1 MILITEFMDE
11 SAVDLLKRKYNVY
24 YDSSL
29 AEDSNSL
36 VKLINKM
43 KALIVRNK
51 TLVTR
56 ELIENAPNLTCVGRL
71 GVGLDNID
79 LNACEEQNITVYPA
93 LGANSHSVAEYV
105 ICASMLLLRK
115 AYFKKN
121 EMIAGNWPRQESSG
135 SEVYG
140 KTLGLIGFGDIAQ
153 KTRDLALGLGM
164 KTVAYDPYLDKDSNV
179 WKETKNLD
187 LDNLL
192 SISDIISLHIPL
204 SKETKNLIDKKK
216 LRLIKNSS
224 VIINAARGGV
234 IDENQLAKLLK
245 ENKIGGAALDVFNEE
260 PVNKDC
266 AKKFEGI
273 NNLILTPHIG
283 GVTKESN
290 ERVSE
295 MIAKKLIFI
304 FQNKDYKP
312 YHISLLRYLT

>member
-204 SKETKNLIDKKK
+204 SKETKNLIDEKK
-216 LRLIKNSS
+216 LKLIKNSS

-260 PVNKDC
+260 PVNKEC

-295 MIAKKLIFI
+295 MIAKKIDTHLS
-304 FQNKDYKP
+304 K
-312 YHISLLRYLT
+312 

>member
-11 SAVDLLKRKYNVY
+11 DAINLLKNKYDVY
-24 YDSSL
+24 YDISL

-105 ICASMLLLRK
+105 ICASMMLLRK

-153 KTRDLALGLGM
+153 KTRDLALGLGI

-179 WKETKNLD
+179 WKETKNLS

-204 SKETKNLIDKKK
+204 SKETKNLIDEKK

-224 VIINAARGGV
+224 VIINTSRGGI
-234 IDENQLAKLLK
+234 IDENSLAKLLK
-245 ENKIGGAALDVFNEE
+245 ENKIGGAALDVFNKE
-260 PVNKDC
+260 PINKEN
-266 AKKFEGI
+266 AKKFEGLD
-273 NNLILTPHIG
+273 NLILTPHIG

-290 ERVSE
+290 ERVSK
-295 MIAKKLIFI
+295 MIAKKIDIHLS
-304 FQNKDYKP
+304 K
-312 YHISLLRYLT
+312 

>member
-11 SAVDLLKRKYNVY
+11 DAVNLLKKKYDVY
-24 YDSSL
+24 YDISL

-153 KTRDLALGLGM
+153 KTRDLALGLGI

-179 WKETKNLD
+179 WKETKNLL

-204 SKETKNLIDKKK
+204 TKETKNLIDEKK

-224 VIINAARGGV
+224 VIINTSRGGI
-234 IDENQLAKLLK
+234 IDENSLAKLLK
-245 ENKIGGAALDVFNEE
+245 ENKIGGAALDVFSKE
-260 PVNKDC
+260 PINKVN
-266 AKKFEGI
+266 AKKFEGLD
-273 NNLILTPHIG
+273 NLILTPHIG

-290 ERVSE
+290 ERVSK
-295 MIAKKLIFI
+295 MIAKKIDIHLS
-304 FQNKDYKP
+304 K
-312 YHISLLRYLT
+312 

>member
-11 SAVDLLKRKYNVY
+11 DAVNLLKKKYDVY
-24 YDSSL
+24 YDISL

-153 KTRDLALGLGM
+153 KTRDLALGLGI

-179 WKETKNLD
+179 WKETKNLP
-187 LDNLL
+187 LENLL

-204 SKETKNLIDKKK
+204 SKETKNLIDEKK

-260 PVNKDC
+260 PVNKEC

-295 MIAKKLIFI
+295 MIAKKIDIHLS
-304 FQNKDYKP
+304 K
-312 YHISLLRYLT
+312 

>member
-11 SAVDLLKRKYNVY
+11 DAINLLMKKYDVY
-24 YDSSL
+24 YDISL

-164 KTVAYDPYLDKDSNV
+164 KTVAYDPYLDKDSNL
-179 WKETKNLD
+179 WKETKNLL

-204 SKETKNLIDKKK
+204 SKETKNLIDEKK

-224 VIINAARGGV
+224 VIINTSRGGI
-234 IDENQLAKLLK
+234 IDENSLAKLLK

-260 PVNKDC
+260 PVNKEN

-273 NNLILTPHIG
+273 DSLILTPHIG

-290 ERVSE
+290 ERVSK
-295 MIAKKLIFI
+295 MIAEKIDIHLS
-304 FQNKDYKP
+304 N
-312 YHISLLRYLT
+312 

>member
-11 SAVDLLKRKYNVY
+11 DAVNLLKKKYDVY
-24 YDSSL
+24 YDISL

-153 KTRDLALGLGM
+153 KTRDLALGLGI
-164 KTVAYDPYLDKDSNV
+164 KTVAYDPYLDKDSNL
-179 WKETKNLD
+179 WKETKNLL

-204 SKETKNLIDKKK
+204 NKETKNLIDEKK

-224 VIINAARGGV
+224 VIINTSRGGI
-234 IDENQLAKLLK
+234 IDENSLAKLLK
-245 ENKIGGAALDVFNEE
+245 ENKIGGAALDVFNKE
-260 PVNKDC
+260 PINKEN
-266 AKKFEGI
+266 AKKFEGLD
-273 NNLILTPHIG
+273 NLILTPHIG

-290 ERVSE
+290 ERVSK
-295 MIAKKLIFI
+295 MIAKKIDIHLS
-304 FQNKDYKP
+304 K
-312 YHISLLRYLT
+312 

>member
-79 LNACEEQNITVYPA
+79 LNACEEQNIAVYPA
-93 LGANSHSVAEYV
+93 LGANSDSVAEYV

-204 SKETKNLIDKKK
+204 SKETSNLIDEKK

-224 VIINAARGGV
+224 VIINAARGGI
-234 IDENQLAKLLK
+234 IDENSLAKLLK

-260 PVNKDC
+260 PVNKEY

-273 NNLILTPHIG
+273 DNLILTPHIG

-290 ERVSE
+290 KRVSK
-295 MIAKKLIFI
+295 MIAKKIDFHLS
-304 FQNKDYKP
+304 K
-312 YHISLLRYLT
+312 

>member
-11 SAVDLLKRKYNVY
+11 DAINLLKKKYDVY
-24 YDSSL
+24 YDISL

-153 KTRDLALGLGM
+153 KTRDLALGLGI

-179 WKETKNLD
+179 WKETKNLP

-204 SKETKNLIDKKK
+204 SKETKNLIDEKK

-224 VIINAARGGV
+224 VIINTSRGGI
-234 IDENQLAKLLK
+234 IDENSLAKLLK
-245 ENKIGGAALDVFNEE
+245 ENKIGGAALDVFNKE
-260 PVNKDC
+260 PINKVN
-266 AKKFEGI
+266 AKKFEGLD
-273 NNLILTPHIG
+273 NLILTPHIG

-290 ERVSE
+290 ERVSK
-295 MIAKKLIFI
+295 MIAKKIDIHLS
-304 FQNKDYKP
+304 K
-312 YHISLLRYLT
+312 

>member
-11 SAVDLLKRKYNVY
+11 DAVNLLKKKYDVY
-24 YDSSL
+24 YDISL

-153 KTRDLALGLGM
+153 KSRDLALGLGI

-179 WKETKNLD
+179 WEETKNLL

-204 SKETKNLIDKKK
+204 NKETKNLIDEKK

-224 VIINAARGGV
+224 VIINTSRGGI
-234 IDENQLAKLLK
+234 IDENSLAKLLK
-245 ENKIGGAALDVFNEE
+245 ENKIGGAALDVFNKE
-260 PVNKDC
+260 PINKVN
-266 AKKFEGI
+266 AKKFEGLDNI
-273 NNLILTPHIG
+273 ILTPHIG

-290 ERVSE
+290 ERVSK
-295 MIAKKLIFI
+295 MIAKKIDIHLS
-304 FQNKDYKP
+304 K
-312 YHISLLRYLT
+312 

>member
-11 SAVDLLKRKYNVY
+11 VAVNLLKKKYDVY

-29 AEDSNSL
+29 VEDPNSL
-36 VKLINKM
+36 IKKILKM

-56 ELIENAPNLTCVGRL
+56 ELIENAPNLKCVGRL

-79 LNACEEQNITVYPA
+79 LNACKEQNIAVYPA

-105 ICASMLLLRK
+105 ICTSMLLLRK

-140 KTLGLIGFGDIAQ
+140 KTLGFIGFGDIAR
-153 KTRDLALGLGM
+153 KTRDLAIGLGIN
-164 KTVAYDPYLDKDSNV
+164 TVAYDPYLDKDSNV
-179 WKETKNLD
+179 WKDTKNLD

-204 SKETKNLIDKKK
+204 TKETKNLIDEKK

-224 VIINAARGGV
+224 VIINTSRGGI
-234 IDENQLAKLLK
+234 IDENSLAKLLK
-245 ENKIGGAALDVFNEE
+245 ENKIGGAALDVFNKE
-260 PVNKDC
+260 PINKVN
-266 AKKFEGI
+266 AKKFEGLD
-273 NNLILTPHIG
+273 NLILTPHIG

-290 ERVSE
+290 ERVSK
-295 MIAKKLIFI
+295 MIAKKIDIHLS
-304 FQNKDYKP
+304 K
-312 YHISLLRYLT
+312 

>member
-11 SAVDLLKRKYNVY
+11 DAINLLKKKYDVY
-24 YDSSL
+24 YDISL
-29 AEDSNSL
+29 VEDSNSL
-36 VKLINKM
+36 VIKIKNM
-43 KALIVRNK
+43 KALIVRNR

-79 LNACEEQNITVYPA
+79 LNACKENNITVYPA

-121 EMIAGNWPRQESSG
+121 EMISGSWPRQQSSG
-135 SEVYG
+135 SEVNG
-140 KTLGLIGFGDIAQ
+140 KTIGLIGFGDIAQ

-164 KTVAYDPYLDKDSNV
+164 RTVAYDPYLGKDNDI
-179 WKETKNLD
+179 WKETKNLE
-187 LDNLL
+187 LDDLL

-204 SKETKNLIDKKK
+204 TKETSNLINEKK

-224 VIINAARGGV
+224 VIINTSRGGI
-234 IDENQLAKLLK
+234 IDENSLAKLLK

-260 PVNKDC
+260 PVNKEN

-273 NNLILTPHIG
+273 DSLILTPHIG

-290 ERVSE
+290 ERVSK
-295 MIAKKLIFI
+295 MIAEKIDIHLS
-304 FQNKDYKP
+304 N
-312 YHISLLRYLT
+312 

>member
-11 SAVDLLKRKYNVY
+11 DAINLLMKKYDVY
-24 YDSSL
+24 YDISL

-153 KTRDLALGLGM
+153 KTRDLALGLGI

-179 WKETKNLD
+179 WKETKNLP

-204 SKETKNLIDKKK
+204 SKETKNLIDEKK

-224 VIINAARGGV
+224 VIINTSRGGI
-234 IDENQLAKLLK
+234 IDENSLAKLLK
-245 ENKIGGAALDVFNEE
+245 ENKIGGAALDVFNKE
-260 PVNKDC
+260 PINKEN
-266 AKKFEGI
+266 AKKFEGLD
-273 NNLILTPHIG
+273 NLILTPHIG

-290 ERVSE
+290 ERVSK
-295 MIAKKLIFI
+295 MIAKKIDIHLS
-304 FQNKDYKP
+304 K
-312 YHISLLRYLT
+312 

>member
-1 MILITEFMDE
+1 MILVTEFMDE
-11 SAVDLLKRKYNVY
+11 YAVNLLREKYEVY
-24 YDSSL
+24 YDISL

-36 VKLINKM
+36 VNLINKM

-121 EMIAGNWPRQESSG
+121 EMISGCWPRQQSSG

-153 KTRDLALGLGM
+153 KTRDLALGLGI

-204 SKETKNLIDKKK
+204 SKETKNLIDEKK

-224 VIINAARGGV
+224 VIINTSRGG
-234 IDENQLAKLLK
+234 IIHENSLAKLLK

-260 PVNKDC
+260 PINKEN
-266 AKKFEGI
+266 AKKFEGLD
-273 NNLILTPHIG
+273 NLILTPHIG

-290 ERVSE
+290 ERVSK
-295 MIAKKLIFI
+295 MIAKKIDIHLS
-304 FQNKDYKP
+304 K
-312 YHISLLRYLT
+312 

>member
-11 SAVDLLKRKYNVY
+11 DAVNLLKKKYDVY
-24 YDSSL
+24 YDISL

-105 ICASMLLLRK
+105 ICASMMLLRK

-153 KTRDLALGLGM
+153 KTRDLALGLGI

-179 WKETKNLD
+179 WKETKNLP

-204 SKETKNLIDKKK
+204 SKETKNLIDEKK

-224 VIINAARGGV
+224 VIINTSRGGI
-234 IDENQLAKLLK
+234 IDENSLAKLLK

-260 PVNKDC
+260 PINKEN
-266 AKKFEGI
+266 AKKFEGLD
-273 NNLILTPHIG
+273 NLILTPHIG

-290 ERVSE
+290 ERVSK
-295 MIAKKLIFI
+295 MIAKKIDIHLS
-304 FQNKDYKP
+304 K
-312 YHISLLRYLT
+312 

>member
-11 SAVDLLKRKYNVY
+11 DAINLLMKKYDVY
-24 YDSSL
+24 YDISL

-79 LNACEEQNITVYPA
+79 LSACEEQNITVYPA

-105 ICASMLLLRK
+105 ICASMMLLRK

-153 KTRDLALGLGM
+153 KTRDLALGLGI

-179 WKETKNLD
+179 WKETKNLP

-204 SKETKNLIDKKK
+204 SKETKNLIDEKK

-224 VIINAARGGV
+224 VIINTSRGGI
-234 IDENQLAKLLK
+234 IDENSLAKLLK
-245 ENKIGGAALDVFNEE
+245 ENKIGGAALDVFNKE
-260 PVNKDC
+260 PINKEN
-266 AKKFEGI
+266 AKKFEGLD
-273 NNLILTPHIG
+273 NLILTPHIG

-290 ERVSE
+290 ERVSK
-295 MIAKKLIFI
+295 MIAKKIDIHLS
-304 FQNKDYKP
+304 K
-312 YHISLLRYLT
+312 

>member
-11 SAVDLLKRKYNVY
+11 DAVNLLKKKYDVY
-24 YDSSL
+24 YDISL

-43 KALIVRNK
+43 RALIVRNK

-93 LGANSHSVAEYV
+93 LGANSQSVAEYV

-153 KTRDLALGLGM
+153 KTRDLALGLGI
-164 KTVAYDPYLDKDSNV
+164 KTVAYDPYLDKDSNL
-179 WKETKNLD
+179 WKETKNLL

-204 SKETKNLIDKKK
+204 TKETKNLIDEKK

-224 VIINAARGGV
+224 VIINTSRGGI
-234 IDENQLAKLLK
+234 IDENSLAKLLK
-245 ENKIGGAALDVFNEE
+245 ENKIGGAALDVFNKE
-260 PVNKDC
+260 PINKVN
-266 AKKFEGI
+266 AKKFEGLDNI
-273 NNLILTPHIG
+273 ILTPHIG

-290 ERVSE
+290 ERVSK
-295 MIAKKLIFI
+295 MIAKKIDIHLS
-304 FQNKDYKP
+304 K
-312 YHISLLRYLT
+312 

>member
-11 SAVDLLKRKYNVY
+11 DAINLLKKKYDVC
-24 YDSSL
+24 YDISL
-29 AEDSNSL
+29 VEDSNSL
-36 VKLINKM
+36 VIKIKNI
-43 KALIVRNK
+43 KALIVRNR

-79 LNACEEQNITVYPA
+79 LNACKEKNITVYPA

-121 EMIAGNWPRQESSG
+121 EMISGSWPRQQSSG

-140 KTLGLIGFGDIAQ
+140 KTIGLIGFGDIAQ

-164 KTVAYDPYLDKDSNV
+164 RTVAYDPYLGKDNDI
-179 WKETKNLD
+179 WKETKNLE
-187 LDNLL
+187 LDDLL

-204 SKETKNLIDKKK
+204 TRETSNLIDEKK

-224 VIINAARGGV
+224 VIINTSRGGI
-234 IDENQLAKLLK
+234 IDENSLAKLLK

-260 PVNKDC
+260 PVNKEN

-273 NNLILTPHIG
+273 DSLILTPHIG

-290 ERVSE
+290 ERVSK
-295 MIAKKLIFI
+295 MIAEKIDIHLS
-304 FQNKDYKP
+304 N
-312 YHISLLRYLT
+312 

>member
-1 MILITEFMDE
+1 MDE
-11 SAVDLLKRKYNVY
+11 DAVNLLKKKYDVY
-24 YDSSL
+24 YDISL

-105 ICASMLLLRK
+105 ICTSMLLLRK

-153 KTRDLALGLGM
+153 KTRDLALGLGI
-164 KTVAYDPYLDKDSNV
+164 KTVAYDPYLEKDSNL
-179 WKETKNLD
+179 WKETKNLL

-204 SKETKNLIDKKK
+204 NKETKNLIDEKK

-224 VIINAARGGV
+224 VIINTSRGGI
-234 IDENQLAKLLK
+234 IDENSLAKLLK
-245 ENKIGGAALDVFNEE
+245 ENKIGGAALDVFNKE
-260 PVNKDC
+260 PINKVN
-266 AKKFEGI
+266 AKKFEGLDNI
-273 NNLILTPHIG
+273 ILTPHIG

-290 ERVSE
+290 ERVSK
-295 MIAKKLIFI
+295 MIAKKIDIHLS
-304 FQNKDYKP
+304 K
-312 YHISLLRYLT
+312 

>member
-11 SAVDLLKRKYNVY
+11 DAVNLLKKKYDVY
-24 YDSSL
+24 YDISL

-153 KTRDLALGLGM
+153 KTRDLALGLGI

-179 WKETKNLD
+179 WKETKNLL

-204 SKETKNLIDKKK
+204 TKETKNLIDEKK

-224 VIINAARGGV
+224 VIINTSRGGI
-234 IDENQLAKLLK
+234 IDENSLAKLLK
-245 ENKIGGAALDVFNEE
+245 ENKIGGAALDVFNKE
-260 PVNKDC
+260 PINKVN
-266 AKKFEGI
+266 AKKFEGLD
-273 NNLILTPHIG
+273 NLILTPHIG

-290 ERVSE
+290 ERVSK
-295 MIAKKLIFI
+295 MIAKKIDIHLS
-304 FQNKDYKP
+304 K
-312 YHISLLRYLT
+312 

>member
-11 SAVDLLKRKYNVY
+11 DAVNLLKKKHDVY
-24 YDSSL
+24 YDISL

-204 SKETKNLIDKKK
+204 SKETKNLIDEKK

-260 PVNKDC
+260 PVNKEC

-295 MIAKKLIFI
+295 MIAKKIDIHLS
-304 FQNKDYKP
+304 K
-312 YHISLLRYLT
+312 

>member
-179 WKETKNLD
+179 WKETKNLE

-192 SISDIISLHIPL
+192 SIADIISLHIPL
-204 SKETKNLIDKKK
+204 TKETSNLINEKK

-224 VIINAARGGV
+224 VIINAARGGI
-234 IDENQLAKLLK
+234 IDENSLAKLLK

-260 PVNKDC
+260 PVSKEY

-273 NNLILTPHIG
+273 DNLILTPHIG

-290 ERVSE
+290 ERVSK
-295 MIAKKLIFI
+295 MIAKKIDFHLS
-304 FQNKDYKP
+304 K
-312 YHISLLRYLT
+312 

>member
-1 MILITEFMDE
+1 MILVTEFMDE
-11 SAVDLLKRKYNVY
+11 DAVNLLREKYEVC
-24 YDSSL
+24 YDISL

-36 VKLINKM
+36 VNLINKM

-153 KTRDLALGLGM
+153 KTRDLALGLGI

-204 SKETKNLIDKKK
+204 SKETKNLIDEKK

-224 VIINAARGGV
+224 VIINTSRGGI
-234 IDENQLAKLLK
+234 IDENSLAKLLK

-260 PVNKDC
+260 PVNKEY

-273 NNLILTPHIG
+273 DNLILTPHIG

-290 ERVSE
+290 ERVSK
-295 MIAKKLIFI
+295 MIAKKIDIHLS
-304 FQNKDYKP
+304 K
-312 YHISLLRYLT
+312 

>member
-11 SAVDLLKRKYNVY
+11 DAINLLKKKYDVY
-24 YDSSL
+24 YDISL

-153 KTRDLALGLGM
+153 KTRDLALGLGI
-164 KTVAYDPYLDKDSNV
+164 KTVAYDPYLDKDSKV
-179 WKETKNLD
+179 WKETKNLP
-187 LDNLL
+187 LENLL
-192 SISDIISLHIPL
+192 SISNIISLHIPL
-204 SKETKNLIDKKK
+204 SKETKNLIDEKK

-224 VIINAARGGV
+224 VIINTSRGGI
-234 IDENQLAKLLK
+234 IDENSLAKLLK
-245 ENKIGGAALDVFNEE
+245 ENKIGGAALDVFNKE
-260 PVNKDC
+260 PINKEN
-266 AKKFEGI
+266 AKKFEGLD
-273 NNLILTPHIG
+273 NLILTPHIG

-290 ERVSE
+290 ERVSK
-295 MIAKKLIFI
+295 MIAKKIDIHLS
-304 FQNKDYKP
+304 K
-312 YHISLLRYLT
+312 

>member
-24 YDSSL
+24 YDCSL
-29 AEDSNSL
+29 VEDSNSL
-36 VKLINKM
+36 VKLINTM

-51 TLVTR
+51 TLVTK

-204 SKETKNLIDKKK
+204 SKETKNLIDEKK

-260 PVNKDC
+260 PVNKEC

-295 MIAKKLIFI
+295 MIAKKIDIHLS
-304 FQNKDYKP
+304 K
-312 YHISLLRYLT
+312 

>member
-11 SAVDLLKRKYNVY
+11 DAINLLMKKYDVY
-24 YDSSL
+24 YDISL

-79 LNACEEQNITVYPA
+79 LSACEEQNITVYPA

-105 ICASMLLLRK
+105 ICASMMLLRK

-153 KTRDLALGLGM
+153 KTRDLALGLGI
-164 KTVAYDPYLDKDSNV
+164 KTVAYDPYLNKDSNV
-179 WKETKNLD
+179 WKETKNLP

-204 SKETKNLIDKKK
+204 SKETKNLIDEKK

-224 VIINAARGGV
+224 LIINTSRGGI
-234 IDENQLAKLLK
+234 IDENSLAKLLK
-245 ENKIGGAALDVFNEE
+245 ENKIGGAALDVFNTE
-260 PVNKDC
+260 PINKEN
-266 AKKFEGI
+266 AKKFEGLD
-273 NNLILTPHIG
+273 NLILTPHIG

-290 ERVSE
+290 ERVSK
-295 MIAKKLIFI
+295 MIAKKIDIHLS
-304 FQNKDYKP
+304 K
-312 YHISLLRYLT
+312 

>member
-11 SAVDLLKRKYNVY
+11 DAVNLLKKKYDIY
-24 YDSSL
+24 YDISL

-153 KTRDLALGLGM
+153 KTRDLALGLGI

-179 WKETKNLD
+179 WKETKNLP
-187 LDNLL
+187 LENLL

-204 SKETKNLIDKKK
+204 SKETKNLIDEKK

-224 VIINAARGGV
+224 VIINTSRGGI
-234 IDENQLAKLLK
+234 IDENSLAKLLK
-245 ENKIGGAALDVFNEE
+245 ENKIGGAALDVFNKE
-260 PVNKDC
+260 PINKVN
-266 AKKFEGI
+266 AKKFEGLD
-273 NNLILTPHIG
+273 NLILTPHIG

-290 ERVSE
+290 ERVSK
-295 MIAKKLIFI
+295 MIAKKIDIHLS
-304 FQNKDYKP
+304 K
-312 YHISLLRYLT
+312 

>member
-11 SAVDLLKRKYNVY
+11 DAVNLLKKKYDVY
-24 YDSSL
+24 YDISL

-105 ICASMLLLRK
+105 ICTSMLLLRK

-153 KTRDLALGLGM
+153 KTRDLALGLGI
-164 KTVAYDPYLDKDSNV
+164 KTVAYDPYLEKDSNV
-179 WKETKNLD
+179 WKETKNLP
-187 LDNLL
+187 LENLL

-204 SKETKNLIDKKK
+204 SKETKNLIDEKK

-224 VIINAARGGV
+224 VIINTSRGGI
-234 IDENQLAKLLK
+234 IDENSLAKLLK

-260 PVNKDC
+260 PINKEN
-266 AKKFEGI
+266 AKKFEGLD
-273 NNLILTPHIG
+273 NLILTPHIG

-290 ERVSE
+290 ERVSK
-295 MIAKKLIFI
+295 MIAKKIDIHLS
-304 FQNKDYKP
+304 K
-312 YHISLLRYLT
+312 

>member
-11 SAVDLLKRKYNVY
+11 DAVNLLKKKYDVY
-24 YDSSL
+24 YDISL

-153 KTRDLALGLGM
+153 KTRDLALGLGI
-164 KTVAYDPYLDKDSNV
+164 KTVAYDPYLDKDSNL
-179 WKETKNLD
+179 WKETKNLL

-204 SKETKNLIDKKK
+204 SKETKNLIDEKK

-224 VIINAARGGV
+224 VIINTSRGGI
-234 IDENQLAKLLK
+234 IDENSLAKLLK
-245 ENKIGGAALDVFNEE
+245 ENKIGGAALDVFNKE
-260 PVNKDC
+260 PINKEN
-266 AKKFEGI
+266 AKKFEGLD
-273 NNLILTPHIG
+273 NLILTPHIG

-290 ERVSE
+290 ERVSK
-295 MIAKKLIFI
+295 MIAKKIDIHLS
-304 FQNKDYKP
+304 K
-312 YHISLLRYLT
+312 

>member
-11 SAVDLLKRKYNVY
+11 DAVNLLKKKYDVY
-24 YDSSL
+24 YDISL

-105 ICASMLLLRK
+105 ICTSMLLLRK

-153 KTRDLALGLGM
+153 KTRDLALGLGI
-164 KTVAYDPYLDKDSNV
+164 KTVAYDPYLDKDSNL
-179 WKETKNLD
+179 WKETKNLL

-204 SKETKNLIDKKK
+204 SKETKNLIDEKK

-224 VIINAARGGV
+224 VIINTSRGGI
-234 IDENQLAKLLK
+234 IDENSLAKLLK
-245 ENKIGGAALDVFNEE
+245 ENKIGGAALDVFNKE
-260 PVNKDC
+260 PINKVN
-266 AKKFEGI
+266 AKKFEGLDNI
-273 NNLILTPHIG
+273 ILTPHIG

-290 ERVSE
+290 ERVSK
-295 MIAKKLIFI
+295 MIAKKIDIHLS
-304 FQNKDYKP
+304 K
-312 YHISLLRYLT
+312 

>member
-11 SAVDLLKRKYNVY
+11 DAVNLLKKKYDVY
-24 YDSSL
+24 YDISL

-153 KTRDLALGLGM
+153 KTRDLALGLGI
-164 KTVAYDPYLDKDSNV
+164 KTVAYDPYLDKDSNL
-179 WKETKNLD
+179 WKETKNLL

-204 SKETKNLIDKKK
+204 TKETKNLIDEKK

-224 VIINAARGGV
+224 VIINTSRGGI
-234 IDENQLAKLLK
+234 IDENSLAKLLK
-245 ENKIGGAALDVFNEE
+245 ENKIGGAALDVFNKE
-260 PVNKDC
+260 PINKVN

-273 NNLILTPHIG
+273 DNLILTPHIG

-290 ERVSE
+290 ERVSK
-295 MIAKKLIFI
+295 MIAKKIDIHLS
-304 FQNKDYKP
+304 K
-312 YHISLLRYLT
+312 

>member
-11 SAVDLLKRKYNVY
+11 DAVNLLKKKYDVY
-24 YDSSL
+24 YDISL

-204 SKETKNLIDKKK
+204 TEETKNLLDEKK
-216 LRLIKNSS
+216 LSLIKKSS

-245 ENKIGGAALDVFNEE
+245 ENKIAGAALDVFNNE
-260 PVNKDC
+260 PVNKEY

-273 NNLILTPHIG
+273 DNLILTPHVG

-290 ERVSE
+290 KRVSE
-295 MIAKKLIFI
+295 LIAKKIDFHLS
-304 FQNKDYKP
+304 KK
-312 YHISLLRYLT
+312 

>member
-11 SAVDLLKRKYNVY
+11 DAVNLLKKKYDVY
-24 YDSSL
+24 YDISL

-105 ICASMLLLRK
+105 ICTSMLLLRK

-135 SEVYG
+135 LEVYG

-153 KTRDLALGLGM
+153 KTRDLALGLGI
-164 KTVAYDPYLDKDSNV
+164 KTVAYDPYLDKDSNL
-179 WKETKNLD
+179 WKETKNLL

-204 SKETKNLIDKKK
+204 SKETKNLIDEKK

-224 VIINAARGGV
+224 VIINTSRGGI
-234 IDENQLAKLLK
+234 IDENTLAKLLK
-245 ENKIGGAALDVFNEE
+245 ENKIGGAALDVFNKE
-260 PVNKDC
+260 PINKEN
-266 AKKFEGI
+266 AKKFEGLD
-273 NNLILTPHIG
+273 NLILTPHIG

-290 ERVSE
+290 ERVSK
-295 MIAKKLIFI
+295 MIAKKIDIHLS
-304 FQNKDYKP
+304 K
-312 YHISLLRYLT
+312 

>member
-11 SAVDLLKRKYNVY
+11 DAVNLLKKKYNVY
-24 YDSSL
+24 YDISL
-29 AEDSNSL
+29 AEDLNSL

-105 ICASMLLLRK
+105 ICTSMLLLRK

-153 KTRDLALGLGM
+153 KTRDLALGLGI

-179 WKETKNLD
+179 WKETKNLP
-187 LDNLL
+187 LENLL

-204 SKETKNLIDKKK
+204 SKETKNLIDEKK

-224 VIINAARGGV
+224 VIINTSRGGI
-234 IDENQLAKLLK
+234 IDENSLAKLLK
-245 ENKIGGAALDVFNEE
+245 ENKIGGAALDVFNKE
-260 PVNKDC
+260 PINKVN
-266 AKKFEGI
+266 AKKFEGLDNI
-273 NNLILTPHIG
+273 ILTPHIG

-290 ERVSE
+290 ERVSK
-295 MIAKKLIFI
+295 MIAKKIDIHLS
-304 FQNKDYKP
+304 K
-312 YHISLLRYLT
+312 

>member
-24 YDSSL
+24 YDCSL

-204 SKETKNLIDKKK
+204 SKETKNLIDEKK

-224 VIINAARGGV
+224 VIINAARGGI
-234 IDENQLAKLLK
+234 IDENSLAKLLK

-260 PVNKDC
+260 PVNKEY

-273 NNLILTPHIG
+273 DNLILTPHIG

-290 ERVSE
+290 ERVSK
-295 MIAKKLIFI
+295 MIAEKIDI
-304 FQNKDYKP
+304 
-312 YHISLLRYLT
+312 HLTN

>member
-11 SAVDLLKRKYNVY
+11 DAVNLLKKKYDVY
-24 YDSSL
+24 YDISL

-153 KTRDLALGLGM
+153 KTRDLALGLGI
-164 KTVAYDPYLDKDSNV
+164 KTVAYDPYLDKDSNL
-179 WKETKNLD
+179 WKETKNLL

-192 SISDIISLHIPL
+192 SISDIISLHIPF
-204 SKETKNLIDKKK
+204 SKETKNLIDEKK

-224 VIINAARGGV
+224 VIINTSRGGI
-234 IDENQLAKLLK
+234 IDENSLAKLLK
-245 ENKIGGAALDVFNEE
+245 ENKIGGAALDVFNKE
-260 PVNKDC
+260 PINKVN
-266 AKKFEGI
+266 AKKFEGLDNI
-273 NNLILTPHIG
+273 ILTPHIG

-290 ERVSE
+290 ERVSK
-295 MIAKKLIFI
+295 MIAKKIDIHLS
-304 FQNKDYKP
+304 K
-312 YHISLLRYLT
+312 

>member
-11 SAVDLLKRKYNVY
+11 DAVNLLKKKYDVY
-24 YDSSL
+24 YDISL

-153 KTRDLALGLGM
+153 KTRDLALGLGI

-179 WKETKNLD
+179 WKETKNLP
-187 LDNLL
+187 LENLL

-204 SKETKNLIDKKK
+204 TKETKNLIDEKK

-224 VIINAARGGV
+224 VIINTSRGGI
-234 IDENQLAKLLK
+234 IDENSLAKLLK
-245 ENKIGGAALDVFNEE
+245 ENKIGGAALDVFNKE
-260 PVNKDC
+260 PINKEN
-266 AKKFEGI
+266 AKKFEGLD
-273 NNLILTPHIG
+273 NLILTPHIG

-290 ERVSE
+290 ERVSK
-295 MIAKKLIFI
+295 MIAKKIDIQLS
-304 FQNKDYKP
+304 K
-312 YHISLLRYLT
+312 

>member
-11 SAVDLLKRKYNVY
+11 DAVNLLKKKYDVY
-24 YDSSL
+24 YDISL

-93 LGANSHSVAEYV
+93 SGANSHSVAEYV

-153 KTRDLALGLGM
+153 KTRDLALGLGI
-164 KTVAYDPYLDKDSNV
+164 KTVAYDPYLDKDSNL
-179 WKETKNLD
+179 WKETKNLL

-204 SKETKNLIDKKK
+204 SKETKNLIDEKK

-224 VIINAARGGV
+224 VIINTSRGGI
-234 IDENQLAKLLK
+234 IDENSLAKLLK
-245 ENKIGGAALDVFNEE
+245 ENKIGGAALDVFNKE
-260 PVNKDC
+260 PINKVN
-266 AKKFEGI
+266 AKKFEGLD
-273 NNLILTPHIG
+273 NLILTPHIG

-290 ERVSE
+290 ERVSK
-295 MIAKKLIFI
+295 MIAKKIDIHLS
-304 FQNKDYKP
+304 K
-312 YHISLLRYLT
+312 

>member
-11 SAVDLLKRKYNVY
+11 DAVNLLKKKYDVY
-24 YDSSL
+24 YDISL

-153 KTRDLALGLGM
+153 KTRDLALGLGI
-164 KTVAYDPYLDKDSNV
+164 KTVAYDPYLDKNSNV
-179 WKETKNLD
+179 WKETKNLP
-187 LDNLL
+187 LENLL

-204 SKETKNLIDKKK
+204 SKETKNLIDEKK

-224 VIINAARGGV
+224 VIINTSRGGI
-234 IDENQLAKLLK
+234 IDENSLAKLLK
-245 ENKIGGAALDVFNEE
+245 ENKIGGAALDVFNKE
-260 PVNKDC
+260 PINKEN
-266 AKKFEGI
+266 AKKFEGLD
-273 NNLILTPHIG
+273 NLILTPHIG

-290 ERVSE
+290 ERVSK
-295 MIAKKLIFI
+295 MIAKKIDIHLS
-304 FQNKDYKP
+304 K
-312 YHISLLRYLT
+312 

>member
-11 SAVDLLKRKYNVY
+11 DAINLLMKKYDVY
-24 YDSSL
+24 YDISL

-153 KTRDLALGLGM
+153 KTRDLALGLGI
-164 KTVAYDPYLDKDSNV
+164 KTVAYDPYLDKDSNL
-179 WKETKNLD
+179 WKETKNLL

-204 SKETKNLIDKKK
+204 NKETKNLIDEKK

-224 VIINAARGGV
+224 VIINTSRGGI
-234 IDENQLAKLLK
+234 IDENSLAKLLK
-245 ENKIGGAALDVFNEE
+245 ENKIGGAALDVFNKE
-260 PVNKDC
+260 PINKVN
-266 AKKFEGI
+266 AKKFEGLDNI
-273 NNLILTPHIG
+273 ILTPHIG

-290 ERVSE
+290 ERVSK
-295 MIAKKLIFI
+295 MIAKKIDIHLS
-304 FQNKDYKP
+304 K
-312 YHISLLRYLT
+312 